1 LHITF
6 FLGEKQESDG
16 MVVLMDYRED
26 GITPYFW
33 YIKDGILEE
42 KYVVSMYCNCLNC
55 LFQE

>member
-1 LHITF
+1 
-6 FLGEKQESDG
+6 

-42 KYVVSMYCNCLNC
+42 KYVSFNVL
-55 LFQE
+55 

>member
-42 KYVVSMYCNCLNC
+42 KYVSFNVL
-55 LFQE
+55 